1 MAKTKVQKLRF
12 KNWGQNWDS
21 KNEVEKLNYKT
32 KVDTAV
38 ETEFKKTEVEK
49 LRYKI
54 EIQKLRYKNWD
65 TKSDVQKT

>member
-1 MAKTKVQKLRF
+1 MRTKLRF
-12 KNWGQNWDS
+12 E
-21 KNEVEKLNYKT
+21 NEVEKLNYKT

-54 EIQKLRYKNWD
+54 EIQKQRYKN
-65 TKSDVQKT
+65 